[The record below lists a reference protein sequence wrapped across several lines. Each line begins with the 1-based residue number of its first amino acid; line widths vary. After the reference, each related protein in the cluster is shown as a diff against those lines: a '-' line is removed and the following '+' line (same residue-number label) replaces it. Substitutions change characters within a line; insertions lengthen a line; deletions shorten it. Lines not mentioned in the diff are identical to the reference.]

1 MTKPKSGSPR
11 VEITEQPVMSPDGA
25 RAARLKLGKNEAEI
39 AAAAGVTEEAYKAYK
54 GRPAG
59 HDRPQD
65 RHGLAAPSC

>member
-25 RAARLKLGKNEAEI
+25 RAARLKLGKSEAEI
-39 AAAAGVTEEAYKAYK
+39 AAAAGVTEEASP
-54 GRPAG
+54 GRP
-59 HDRPQD
+59 HPDDRPQD